1 MDKSAKITAIDALLQ
16 FKAALIEF
24 SEAVQ
29 LSLGEANSDVN
40 RVQGWLRN
48 DRFNYWKQQIRYRNN
63 RLADAKSELMRAEI
77 SSSDTRASA
86 VIERKMVEKWKRQV
100 AEAEGK
106 VQNIKKWSQKLER
119 EMPIFKG
126 RCQSLARIM
135 DGDLPKAL
143 AKLDR
148 LSTALEK
155 YVKIAP
161 PVGSSQAGQVSPDV
175 PEPADDVD
183 DGSPAEVTSTPN

>member
-1 MDKSAKITAIDALLQ
+1 MDNAAKVTSIEALLQ
-16 FKAALIEF
+16 FKTALIEF

-48 DRFNYWKQQIRYRNN
+48 DRINYWKQQIRYRNN

-77 SSSDTRASA
+77 SASDTRASA
-86 VIERKMVEKWKRQV
+86 VVERKMVEKWKRQV
-100 AEAEGK
+100 AEAEQK
-106 VQNIKKWSQKLER
+106 VQNIKQWSMKLDR
-119 EMPIFKG
+119 EIPIFKG

-135 DGDLPKAL
+135 EGDLPKAL

-161 PVGSSQAGQVSPDV
+161 PVGSSQAVVTSSDV
-175 PEPADDVD
+175 PEAADDVD
-183 DGSPAEVTSTPN
+183 DDSSAEDASTQD

>member
-1 MDKSAKITAIDALLQ
+1 MDNAAKVTSLEVLLQ

-48 DRFNYWKQQIRYRNN
+48 DRINYWKQQIRHRNN

-86 VIERKMVEKWKRQV
+86 VVERKLVEKWKRQV
-100 AEAEGK
+100 AEAEQK
-106 VQNIKKWSQKLER
+106 VQNIKQWSMKLDR
-119 EMPIFKG
+119 EIPIFKG

-135 DGDLPKAL
+135 EGDLPKAL

-161 PVGSSQAGQVSPDV
+161 PVGSSRAAVTSSGV
-175 PEPADDVD
+175 PEASDDVD
-183 DGSPAEVTSTPN
+183 DESPAEDISSQD

>member
-1 MDKSAKITAIDALLQ
+1 MDKAAKVTSIEALLQ

-29 LSLGEANSDVN
+29 MSLGEANSDVN
-40 RVQGWLRN
+40 RVLGWLRN
-48 DRFNYWKQQIRYRNN
+48 DRVNYWKQQIRYRNN

-86 VIERKMVEKWKRQV
+86 VIERKIVEKWKRQV
-100 AEAEGK
+100 AEAEQK
-106 VQNIKKWSQKLER
+106 VQNIKQWSFKLDR
-119 EMPIFKG
+119 ELPIFKG
-126 RCQSLARIM
+126 RCQSLARVVE
-135 DGDLPKAL
+135 GDLPKAL

-161 PVGSSQAGQVSPDV
+161 PVGSSQAGLASSDV
-175 PEPADDVD
+175 PEAADDVD
-183 DGSPAEVTSTPN
+183 DGSPPGDTSTPN

>member
-1 MDKSAKITAIDALLQ
+1 MDNAAKVTSIEALLQ
-16 FKAALIEF
+16 FKAALIDF
-24 SEAVQ
+24 IEAVQ

-48 DRFNYWKQQIRYRNN
+48 DRDIYWKQQIRYRNN
-63 RLADAKSELMRAEI
+63 RLSDAKSELMRAEI
-77 SSSDTRASA
+77 SASDTRASA
-86 VIERKMVEKWKRQV
+86 IVERKMVAKWKRLV
-100 AEAEGK
+100 EEAEQK
-106 VQNIKKWSQKLER
+106 VLSIKQWSFKLER

-126 RCQSLARIM
+126 RCQSLARIVE
-135 DGDLPKAL
+135 GDLPKAL

-161 PVGSSQAGQVSPDV
+161 PMGSSRAAVTSSGV
-175 PEPADDVD
+175 PEAADDVD
-183 DGSPAEVTSTPN
+183 DDSPAVDASSQD